1 MNTFSNLTWTSVKST
16 KLSIIL
22 ALVVTSVFV
31 SVNLTQNEK
40 LETTQDFYSQQISWT
55 QCYSNFQ
62 CAALKV
68 PIDYEDL
75 TMGSFDIALIKYEAL
90 DRKNRIGS
98 LVVNPGGP
106 GASGFDY
113 AYSAEYLFSPDVLNQ
128 YDIVGFDPRGV
139 ARSNPIKCLSDTET
153 DAVIASDSYPD
164 NDKEFDAIL
173 IEARS
178 FVNKCID
185 RNENLKAFG
194 TENAARDMDVLRS
207 ALGDEELNFMGKS
220 YGTYLGTLYA
230 YLFPNKIGRMVLD
243 GAIDP
248 SISTFQQS
256 LTQAVGFDSALQA
269 FIDDCSKRRICTLS
283 KNKSNALGE
292 IKALFTKAKEQPFKT
307 QKTTKSDNRPVT
319 ESIVVIGTASALY
332 DSETGWPLLR
342 RAIKE
347 AQSGFGDT
355 FLKLVDDYQGR
366 KPDGRYQ
373 NNEFDS
379 SAIID
384 CLDFRDSRTREQV
397 RADETIFASAAPV
410 FGPYLAYSGLA
421 CEFLTDAP
429 TPHHFSRIKTTNP
442 IVVIGTTGD
451 PATPY
456 AWAKGLHGIL
466 ANSSL
471 ITFKGDGHTGQG
483 RGNSCIDVA
492 VDQFY
497 LLNRLPPK
505 DLTCS

>member
-1 MNTFSNLTWTSVKST
+1 MNTFSNLTWNNLKSAKIPIVLALFATSV
-16 KLSIIL
+16 I
-22 ALVVTSVFV
+22 A
-31 SVNLTQNEK
+31 SVNLMQNEK
-40 LETTQDFYSQQISWT
+40 LENTQDYYSQQLSWT
-55 QCYSNFQ
+55 QCYSTFQ
-62 CAALKV
+62 CAELKV
-68 PIDYEDL
+68 PVDYDDF
-75 TMGSFDIALIKYEAL
+75 TKGSFDIAVIKYEAL
-90 DRKNRIGS
+90 DKKNRFGS

-113 AYSAEYLFSPDVLNQ
+113 AYSAEYLFSPNVLKR

-139 ARSNPIKCLSDTET
+139 ARSSPIRCLNGKET
-153 DAVIASDSYPD
+153 DAAIASDSYPD
-164 NDKEFDAIL
+164 NDEEFEATL

-178 FVNKCID
+178 FINKCID
-185 RNENLKAFG
+185 KNKNLMAYG
-194 TENAARDMDVLRS
+194 TENTARDMDLLRV

-230 YLFPNKIGRMVLD
+230 YLFPDKVGRMVLD

-256 LTQAVGFDSALQA
+256 LAQAVGFDTALKA
-269 FIDDCSKRRICTLS
+269 FVEDCSKRRMCTLS
-283 KNKSNALGE
+283 KNKSSALEE
-292 IKALFTKAKEQPFKT
+292 IKALFAKAKEQPIRT
-307 QKTTKSDNRPVT
+307 QKTAESDGRPAT

-342 RAIKE
+342 KAIKE
-347 AQSGFGDT
+347 AQAGFGDT

-366 KPDGRYQ
+366 QPDGSYQ

-379 SAIID
+379 GAIIN

-421 CEFLTDAP
+421 CEFLTDAA
-429 TPHHFSRIKTTNP
+429 TPRHFNKIKTTNP

-466 ANSSL
+466 ASSSL

-483 RGNSCIDVA
+483 RGNSCIDEA

-497 LLNRLPPK
+497 LFNRLPPK